1 MAQWIEVRARYD
13 KMMENGSVK
22 KVTEPY
28 LADALSCTEAEAR
41 VTEELKPFISGD
53 FRISSVVT
61 TKISEIFWDASGDRF
76 YKVKVNFI
84 TLDEKT
90 ATEKRTAT
98 YILVQA
104 SSFKEA
110 YDNFIDGM
118 KGTMADFE
126 IEVINETKL
135 VDVYRADLLSE
146 AEREADKMLRD
157 PKVKRHIKKFVDACA
172 EGGVESITMT
182 ATDGK
187 TVQSATIEIP
197 QKGNKP
203 KSNGISSSDDALHN
217 DNSKITKN
225 G

>member
-22 KVTEPY
+22 KVTKPY
-28 LADALSCTEAEAR
+28 LVDALSCTEAEAR
-41 VTEELKPFISGD
+41 VTEELTPFISGGD

-61 TKISEIFWDASGDRF
+61 IKISEIFWDASGDRF
-76 YKVKVNFI
+76 YRVKVNFI

-118 KGTMADFE
+118 KGTMADYE
-126 IEVINETKL
+126 IEAINETKL
-135 VDVYRADLLSE
+135 VDVYRANLASE

-157 PKVKRHIKKFVDACA
+157 PKVQRHVKKFVDACA
-172 EGGVESITMT
+172 EGGVESVTMT
-182 ATDGK
+182 ACDGR
-187 TVQSATIEIP
+187 TVKSATIEIP

-203 KSNGISSSDDALHN
+203 KPN
-217 DNSKITKN
+217 DN

>member
-28 LADALSCTEAEAR
+28 LADASSCTEAEAR
-41 VTEELKPFISGD
+41 VTEELTPFISGD

-84 TLDEKT
+84 TFDEKT
-90 ATEKRTAT
+90 ATEKRTAN

-118 KGTMADFE
+118 KGTMADYE
-126 IEVINETKL
+126 IEAINETKL
-135 VDVYRADLLSE
+135 VDVYRADLTSQ

-157 PKVKRHIKKFVDACA
+157 PKVKRHVKKFVDACA
-172 EGGVESITMT
+172 EGGVESVTMT

-187 TVQSATIEIP
+187 TVQSAKIEIP
-197 QKGNKP
+197 RKGNKP
-203 KSNGISSSDDALHN
+203 KPN
-217 DNSKITKN
+217 DN

>member
-28 LADALSCTEAEAR
+28 LVDALSCTEAEAR
-41 VTEELKPFISGD
+41 VTEELRAYISGD
-53 FRISSVVT
+53 FSVSNVGK
-61 TKISEIFWDASGDRF
+61 TKISEVFWDASGDRF

-84 TLDEKT
+84 TIDEKT
-90 ATEKRTAT
+90 ASEKRTAT

-126 IEVINETKL
+126 IEAINETKL
-135 VDVYRADLLSE
+135 VDVYRADLTSE

-157 PKVKRHIKKFVDACA
+157 PKVKRHVKKLVDACA
-172 EGGVESITMT
+172 EDCVESVTMT

-187 TVQSATIEIP
+187 TVRSTTIEIP
-197 QKGNKP
+197 QKHNKP
-203 KSNGISSSDDALHN
+203 IN
-217 DNSKITKN
+217 DN

>member
-28 LADALSCTEAEAR
+28 LVDALSCTEAEAR
-41 VTEELKPFISGD
+41 VTEELRAYISGD
-53 FRISSVVT
+53 FSVSNVGK
-61 TKISEIFWDASGDRF
+61 TKISEVFWDASGDRF

-118 KGTMADFE
+118 KGTMADYE
-126 IEVINETKL
+126 IEAINETKL

-146 AEREADKMLRD
+146 AEREADRMLRD
-157 PKVKRHIKKFVDACA
+157 PKVKRHVKKFVDACA
-172 EGGVESITMT
+172 EGGVESVTMT
-182 ATDGK
+182 ACDGR
-187 TVQSATIEIP
+187 TVKSATIGIP
-197 QKGNKP
+197 PKGNKP
-203 KSNGISSSDDALHN
+203 KPN
-217 DNSKITKN
+217 DN